1 MKELVSIP
9 LSHISRLAV
18 VVTDCKMGL
27 DQVRAMTGADYIL
40 R

>member
-9 LSHISRLAV
+9 LSRISRLAV

-27 DQVRAMTGADYIL
+27 EQVPATTETDYIL